1 RIEQKLGKIGKW
13 IFCENPHRAAS
24 EILRDNG
31 DGIAAPAV
39 EPIEFAAVG
48 AEFDGARRYRVLC
61 TNPAEERPVAVGPT
75 LQIFGIALI
84 AVAYREAHLELLI
97 SEVVVESLVQLH
109 QRAFP
114 RRNVDPVEVEVALVP
129 RVVRDKQFTGKMA
142 RVLLNVAGHPR
153 PRRQWSHIAGF
164 QVGAP
169 STPIFVTSRLAE
181 EHDMPVVPHPDDP
194 RTDIAISH
202 HRYRVRVADPVY

>member
-1 RIEQKLGKIGKW
+1 RHARYGQIASRLQCEVVEIALIIRVQDLPRDAFERTRSGNRALADRIEQKLCKIGKW

-75 LQIFGIALI
+75 LQIFGIALT

-129 RVVRDKQFTGKMA
+129 RVVRDKQFMGKMT
-142 RVLLNVAGHPR
+142 RVLLKVAGHPR
-153 PRRQWSHIAGF
+153 PRRQWSHIAG
-164 QVGAP
+164 
-169 STPIFVTSRLAE
+169 L
-181 EHDMPVVPHPDDP
+181 
-194 RTDIAISH
+194 
-202 HRYRVRVADPVY
+202 